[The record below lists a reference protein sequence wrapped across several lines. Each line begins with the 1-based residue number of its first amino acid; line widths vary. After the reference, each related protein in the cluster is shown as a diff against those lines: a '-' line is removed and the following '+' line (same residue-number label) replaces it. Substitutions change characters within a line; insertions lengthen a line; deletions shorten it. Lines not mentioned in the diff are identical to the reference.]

1 MDVQRVS
8 DELEISALLTKYA
21 RSVDTKDWELYR
33 SLFIDDAHIDYTAAG
48 FIAGAR
54 DDATDFLSRQQPD
67 VAMSVHYVMN
77 VESDIDGEI
86 AHTQAMWLNAL
97 RLLDASAN
105 SFFGGR
111 WHDELVR
118 TADGWRIRNLKLEVL
133 W

>member
-54 DDATDFLSRQQPD
+54 DDATDFLSRQQ
-67 VAMSVHYVMN
+67 A
-77 VESDIDGEI
+77 
-86 AHTQAMWLNAL
+86 
-97 RLLDASAN
+97 
-105 SFFGGR
+105 
-111 WHDELVR
+111 R
-118 TADGWRIRNLKLEVL
+118 TSR
-133 W
+133 